1 MRGRDKKTHLIRKC
15 RNNSSLKDQRQEA
28 ALIRLTVF
36 TAAALTFA
44 VMFMILFH
52 IVCKGICGLGEEGLF
67 DIKYNS
73 ENVSMMPALINTV
86 IVTILSLLVAG
97 PTGVF
102 GAVYFTEYAKKGSII
117 VRVIRIGEDTLA
129 AMPSIIYGL
138 FGYGLFVISLG
149 WGYTMISGV
158 ITLAVMVLP
167 IIMRTAEEALMAVPH
182 SYREAGFGL
191 GAGKVRTVFGL
202 LIPSAMP
209 GIISGISLATG
220 RIAGESAA
228 LIFTAGTYPSLPHS
242 LFSSTR
248 TLSVHIYALMTE
260 GMYEEQA
267 YAAALVLIIVIS
279 VINAVSHLLM
289 KKFQKT
295 NY

>member
-1 MRGRDKKTHLIRKC
+1 MRGRDKKTHLIRKS
-15 RNNSSLKDQRQEA
+15 RNNSSLKNQRQEA

-86 IVTILSLLVAG
+86 IVTILSLLLAV

-102 GAVYFTEYAKKGSII
+102 GAVYLTEYAKKGSII
-117 VRVIRIGEDTLA
+117 VRAIRIGEDTLA

-167 IIMRTAEEALMAVPH
+167 IIMRTAEEALTAVPG

-191 GAGKVRTVFGL
+191 GAGKVRTVFCL
-202 LIPSAMP
+202 LLPSAMP

-228 LIFTAGTYPSLPHS
+228 LIFTAGTYPSLPYS

-279 VINAVSHLLM
+279 VINAGSHLLM